1 MIPTLT
7 LPFDIEGVFSHG
19 SRYYVPMQRRTA
31 IVLAFAACS
40 IFPSFLAGSDE
51 LNQRLKRIFD
61 SNAFA
66 GKRFGPARWIRG
78 GAAFTMLEDAPS
90 TAGAKDGAKDIVE
103 YDTATGKRAILVSH
117 VAKVLRMMSGSV
129 PSLIPRFPASVG
141 NCTFISI
148 RMICLDFVGSNSVR
162 VSRAQRC
169 RDLNCLEGS

>member
-61 SNAFA
+61 
-66 GKRFGPARWIRG
+66 GGRERRRERHRRVRYRRRQARDPG
-78 GAAFTMLEDAPS
+78 LACATDAAE
-90 TAGAKDGAKDIVE
+90 
-103 YDTATGKRAILVSH
+103 
-117 VAKVLRMMSGSV
+117 
-129 PSLIPRFPASVG
+129 
-141 NCTFISI
+141 
-148 RMICLDFVGSNSVR
+148 
-162 VSRAQRC
+162 SREAAR
-169 RDLNCLEGS
+169 RRRLPL

>member
-66 GKRFGPARWIRG
+66 GKRFGPARR
-78 GAAFTMLEDAPS
+78 S
-90 TAGAKDGAKDIVE
+90 TQWCSFIIK
-103 YDTATGKRAILVSH
+103 
-117 VAKVLRMMSGSV
+117 
-129 PSLIPRFPASVG
+129 IPRQRNARCVP
-141 NCTFISI
+141 TPMDTII
-148 RMICLDFVGSNSVR
+148 R
-162 VSRAQRC
+162 
-169 RDLNCLEGS
+169 

>member
-66 GKRFGPARWIRG
+66 GKRFGPAPHSPRSKTRLPRRRERRRERHRRVRYRHQQARDPG
-78 GAAFTMLEDAPS
+78 LACATDAAE
-90 TAGAKDGAKDIVE
+90 
-103 YDTATGKRAILVSH
+103 
-117 VAKVLRMMSGSV
+117 
-129 PSLIPRFPASVG
+129 
-141 NCTFISI
+141 
-148 RMICLDFVGSNSVR
+148 
-162 VSRAQRC
+162 SREAAR
-169 RDLNCLEGS
+169 RRRLPLG